1 MKISQRC
8 ASETSDEVR
17 KPYKPPTETDLVE
30 IRGLYAQ
37 ADAMA
42 EAAEETPQCC
52 DEGETAGSIPPPM
65 SSQQG
70 DERGDTG

>member
-1 MKISQRC
+1 MKNSQRC
-8 ASETSDEVR
+8 ASETSDEVQ

-30 IRGLYAQ
+30 IRSLYAQ

-42 EAAEETPQCC
+42 EAAEESPQCC
-52 DEGETAGSIPPPM
+52 GEGETPHSASPPM

-70 DERGDTG
+70 DERGDTD

>member
-1 MKISQRC
+1 M
-8 ASETSDEVR
+8 
-17 KPYKPPTETDLVE
+17 E